1 VTQHA
6 GYNTQIKNLW
16 SSVWKIREAFVI
28 NKRDLSFNQF
38 LTYWIFQ
45 IYKTSQPSVRIWNP
59 SSIKIC
65 QNLVLLKANK
75 FDLAKNHR
83 VAMTNVYTH
92 GSKDFATPCSHWTNV
107 KKLLLIARQLLYSF
121 VTSGTVTQKQHWV
134 PLFGREAENAFSLSS
149 LFRQHGFSTEMTLTR
164 IRSYVQKQIWAE
176 KQPPTKWY
184 KQRHHYV
191 ILFCII
197 LSIEIW
203 ITLTL
208 WHITTVLDVL
218 CIWF

>member
-16 SSVWKIREAFVI
+16 SSFWKMREAFVI

-92 GSKDFATPCSHWTNV
+92 GSKDFATPCSHWTNA
-107 KKLLLIARQLLYSF
+107 KKLLLINCTTSAALQLRY
-121 VTSGTVTQKQHWV
+121 VRNCNPETT
-134 PLFGREAENAFSLSS
+134 LSPIIWS
-149 LFRQHGFSTEMTLTR
+149 
-164 IRSYVQKQIWAE
+164 RSWKCFFTFIFI
-176 KQPPTKWY
+176 P
-184 KQRHHYV
+184 
-191 ILFCII
+191 
-197 LSIEIW
+197 
-203 ITLTL
+203 
-208 WHITTVLDVL
+208 
-218 CIWF
+218 